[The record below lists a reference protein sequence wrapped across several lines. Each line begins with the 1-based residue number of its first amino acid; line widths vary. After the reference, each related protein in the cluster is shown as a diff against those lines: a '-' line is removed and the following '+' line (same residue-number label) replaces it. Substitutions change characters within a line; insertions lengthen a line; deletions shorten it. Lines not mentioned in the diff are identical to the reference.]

1 MMRVKAVFLL
11 LAVLFSLNAYSQINI
26 PLLHQLVEDSKNE
39 HKKQS
44 EAKENQAKNAINEEV
59 NKNMLNQVK
68 NKYKVVQQRFAKL
81 TIAFDAV
88 GIAVSATPLVRSI
101 IDNQQQIIYYCQME
115 PTLIPFALET
125 ERVFATKSHSLMNY
139 LIGLSA
145 SIGELNQMK
154 VSERRILFQHILN
167 ELRDINQLSW
177 SASRTLSSYLQRTR
191 GSNPYV
197 DYVKDE
203 LRLVDE
209 IMANIK
215 TLEN

>member
-68 NKYKVVQQRFAKL
+68 DKYKVVQQRFAKL

-125 ERVFATKSHSLMNY
+125 ERVFE
-139 LIGLSA
+139 IGRA
-145 SIGELNQMK
+145 SCR
-154 VSERRILFQHILN
+154 ER
-167 ELRDINQLSW
+167 
-177 SASRTLSSYLQRTR
+177 
-191 GSNPYV
+191 
-197 DYVKDE
+197 
-203 LRLVDE
+203 
-209 IMANIK
+209 M
-215 TLEN
+215 